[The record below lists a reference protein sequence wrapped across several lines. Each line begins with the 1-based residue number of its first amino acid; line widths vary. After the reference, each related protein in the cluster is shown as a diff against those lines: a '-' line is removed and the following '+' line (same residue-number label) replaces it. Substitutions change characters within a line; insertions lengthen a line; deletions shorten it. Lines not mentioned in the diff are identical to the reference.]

1 MLKRFKRF
9 RAAEFGPANGLI
21 FIVFCLG
28 TAAGTVIGSALT
40 SPILNTELA
49 AYIES
54 SVLSDSFFSSIY
66 NAFFFTLLA
75 VLFGTSF
82 LGVFLIPSAVLIK
95 AYSMSCSVAVMYSS
109 FGFKGTVCALFFI
122 GIPSLLII
130 PCFILCAI
138 DALNSARQLYS
149 IRFHSAA
156 CAVENQSFFRHMI
169 FVIPALALAAL
180 YDNFLLPLIL
190 SHIY

>member
-9 RAAEFGPANGLI
+9 ESSDFDPAKGLI

-40 SPILNTELA
+40 SPVLDTELA

-54 SVLSDSFFSSIY
+54 SVLSESFLSSVY
-66 NAFFFTLLA
+66 NAFFFILLA
-75 VLFGTSF
+75 LFFGTSF

-109 FGFKGTVCALFFI
+109 FGLEGAICALFFI

-130 PCFILCAI
+130 PCFLLCAI
-138 DALNSARQLYS
+138 DALHSSRQLYS
-149 IRFHSAA
+149 IRFQ
-156 CAVENQSFFRHMI
+156 AVAYGRENNGFFRHMF
-169 FVIPALALAAL
+169 FVIPVLVLTAV
-180 YDNFLLPLIL
+180 YDSFLLPLIL